1 MEMIL
6 NWLIS
11 PLSWVGLK
19 WALPWSVFSLPVGF
33 LSLCSF
39 YTFCH
44 LQAPFFFFSVS
55 LKSIHHLSLVSFTG
69 SFESASFVSCG
80 LYFMRGTHLGTCG
93 LGQRVQHPFHDD
105 IVPHECQS
113 SMILHGGGYHPSVQS
128 IQKSRSAGAG
138 EEKSQQHPAIK
149 NECQFSW
156 VMQCCFIGGGC
167 DKGATWHTVAV
178 HLHEIKRSSHIS
190 PQSTSPFVWD

>member
-1 MEMIL
+1 MEMIVS
-6 NWLIS
+6 WLIS

-69 SFESASFVSCG
+69 GFESASFPVLWPLFYEGNTPGDVWTWSAC
-80 LYFMRGTHLGTCG
+80 
-93 LGQRVQHPFHDD
+93 PAS
-105 IVPHECQS
+105 VPRWHRATWVP
-113 SMILHGGGYHPSVQS
+113 ILHDTARRRVSPICTEHTEEPLRRCRRRKESATSCNQEWMSVQLGYAMLLY
-128 IQKSRSAGAG
+128 RRRL
-138 EEKSQQHPAIK
+138 
-149 NECQFSW
+149 W
-156 VMQCCFIGGGC
+156 
-167 DKGATWHTVAV
+167 
-178 HLHEIKRSSHIS
+178 
-190 PQSTSPFVWD
+190 